1 MAKLT
6 KKMKKT
12 NRCTCAA
19 FLKEKAKNQ
28 KLTAEVAELKR
39 RLDILESE
47 KKESYQKYR
56 ENFREAMNTKQNDPD
71 PADTITSHG
80 HI

>member
-1 MAKLT
+1 MTKLI

-12 NRCTCAA
+12 NKCTCAA

-39 RLDILESE
+39 RIDILELE
-47 KKESYQKYR
+47 KKERNQKLR
-56 ENFREAMNTKQNDPD
+56 ENFREALQQRPKE
-71 PADTITSHG
+71 
-80 HI
+80 